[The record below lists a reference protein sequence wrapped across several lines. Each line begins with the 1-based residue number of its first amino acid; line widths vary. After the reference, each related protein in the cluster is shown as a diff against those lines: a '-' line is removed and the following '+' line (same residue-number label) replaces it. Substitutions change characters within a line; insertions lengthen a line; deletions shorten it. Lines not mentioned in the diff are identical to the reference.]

1 MSAILAGPSTAT
13 IADHPERKKNRKSRG
28 KGKHQLTYS
37 RQPTATNATKR
48 NRQLMAKL

>member
-13 IADHPERKKNRKSRG
+13 IADHPGKKNRKSRG